1 MTTARHTLILTMT
14 VFALQ
19 PFALGAWLALIP
31 HVKEVL
37 GLSKSDLAL
46 CLLGM
51 PLALIP
57 SLQLASR
64 AVAGFGPRRVL
75 MAMFPVQAFTFV
87 LPVLAG
93 VPVMLFAALAVNGAV
108 MAFMQAS
115 LNVYAGRLEKTT
127 GVVVMGRCHGAW
139 ALGLMGGS
147 LGVTM
152 FAALPAQ
159 WAVLAVSVPTS
170 LFGIILARALPR
182 LGEQEGGTVPPRR
195 RLRDVPAAV
204 YYISVFALAVA
215 MTEGA
220 MSDWAAVYL
229 AERLPE
235 GATHAGIAVSIYAGF
250 LAAGRFA
257 GDAAKGWLGAV
268 GLARGSIGLAIAGV
282 LMLVLPLPI
291 GFAYVGFAVIGLG
304 ASVGFP
310 LGVSAVAALDDTYEA
325 PNIALMSMLSIAGFL
340 LGPPMIG
347 FLADGFGLRVGLAA
361 LLPLLGVS
369 LWLAGWLRPTVAR
382 AGRPAPE
389 S

>member
-1 MTTARHTLILTMT
+1 MTHARRTLLLTMA
-14 VFALQ
+14 VFAMQ

-31 HVKEVL
+31 YVKEVL
-37 GLSKSDLAL
+37 GLSKSALAL

-57 SLQLASR
+57 TLQLASR
-64 AVAGFGPRRVL
+64 AVARFGPRRVL
-75 MAMFPVQAFTFV
+75 AAVFPVQAVSFA
-87 LPVLAG
+87 LPVIACG
-93 VPVMLFAALAVNGAV
+93 PVTLFIALAINGAV

-115 LNVYAGRLEKTT
+115 LNVYAGRLEKSTD
-127 GVVVMGRCHGAW
+127 VVVMGRCHGAW

-147 LGVTM
+147 LGVT
-152 FAALPAQ
+152 FLTALPEV
-159 WAVLAVSVPTS
+159 WALLAVSVPTS
-170 LFGIILARALPR
+170 LVGVIVARALPK
-182 LGEQEGGTVPPRR
+182 LGEVEGGAVPRR
-195 RLRDVPAAV
+195 RSLREVPAAV

-250 LAAGRFA
+250 LAAGRFM

-268 GLARGSIGLAIAGV
+268 GLARGSIGMAIIGV

-325 PNIALMSMLSIAGFL
+325 ANIALMSMLSIAGFL
-340 LGPPMIG
+340 LGPPLIG

-369 LWLAGWLRPTVAR
+369 LWLSGWLKP
-382 AGRPAPE
+382 GE
-389 S
+389 SADLAAVTR